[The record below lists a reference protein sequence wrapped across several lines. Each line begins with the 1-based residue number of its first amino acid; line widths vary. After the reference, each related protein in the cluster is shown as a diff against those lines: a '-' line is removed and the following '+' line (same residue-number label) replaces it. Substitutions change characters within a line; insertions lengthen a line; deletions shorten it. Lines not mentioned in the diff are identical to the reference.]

1 MRRER
6 DMNRFPAWV
15 EIDLDAAKH
24 NVERVRSI
32 LPPGVGLLFVVKAD
46 AYGHGAVRIS
56 RLAEECGVDILGVAT
71 LDEGRELRKAGILLP
86 ILILSPVLPQEIEGV
101 LENNLAATVSSFE
114 FVEKVSQIASRLGTV
129 CTLHVEVD
137 TGMGRAG
144 IAQASAVETI
154 SRMRSLAGIKLEGIF
169 THFPASDSD
178 ADFTREQIGA
188 FTGIVDRL
196 AASGIAFR
204 YVHSANSAAILTF
217 PSSHFNLVRP
227 GLLVYGHAPSIV
239 LNDTID
245 VVPVMSFKARL
256 VLVRDMPGGS
266 SISYGRTFIAPGPM
280 KMGVVPVGYGH
291 GLSHRLSNKGQVLFR
306 GKRVNVIGR
315 VTMDMTMLDLSG
327 FADAAVGEEI
337 VIFGRQGSEEISADD
352 VARWDE
358 TLNYEVLCR
367 ISKRVARVYIRSGRI
382 ESLKTLLGVREAL

>member
-1 MRRER
+1 VR

-15 EIDLDAAKH
+15 EIDLDAAKY
-24 NVERVRSI
+24 NLARARSI
-32 LPPGVGLLFVVKAD
+32 VPPGVGLLFVVKAD

-71 LDEGRELRKAGILLP
+71 LDEGRELRKAGIQLP

-101 LENNLAATVSSFE
+101 LENRLAATASSFE
-114 FVEKVSQIASRLGTV
+114 FVEEASVIASRLGTV
-129 CTLHVEVD
+129 CTLHVEID

-144 IAQASAVETI
+144 IAQASAFETI
-154 SRMRSLAGIKLEGIF
+154 SRMKSLPGIKLEGIF

-178 ADFTREQIGA
+178 ADFTTDQIGA

-196 AASGIAFR
+196 RASGIDFR
-204 YVHSANSAAILTF
+204 YVHSANSAAILNF
-217 PSSHFNLVRP
+217 PASHFNLVRP

-239 LNDTID
+239 LKDSID
-245 VVPVMSFKARL
+245 VIPVMSFKARL

-266 SISYGRTFIAPGPM
+266 SISYGRTYIAPGPM

-337 VIFGRQGSEEISADD
+337 VIFGRQGSEAITADD

-382 ESLKTLLGVREAL
+382 ESLKTLLGVREAP

>member
-1 MRRER
+1 
-6 DMNRFPAWV
+6 MNRFPAWV

-24 NVERVRSI
+24 NVERARSI
-32 LPPGVGLLFVVKAD
+32 VPPGVALLFVVKAD

-71 LDEGRELRKAGILLP
+71 LDEGRELRNAGIQLP

-101 LENNLAATVSSFE
+101 LENHLAATASSFE
-114 FVEKVSQIASRLGTV
+114 FVEKASGIACRMGTV

-154 SRMRSLAGIKLEGIF
+154 SRMRSLPGIKLEGIF

-178 ADFTREQIGA
+178 EDFTKEQIGA

-196 AASGIAFR
+196 GAAGVAFR
-204 YVHSANSAAILTF
+204 YVHSANSAAILNF
-217 PSSHFNLVRP
+217 PASHFNLVRP
-227 GLLVYGHAPSIV
+227 GLLVYGHVPSIV
-239 LNDTID
+239 LKDSID
-245 VVPVMSFKARL
+245 VIPVMSFKARL

-266 SISYGRTFIAPGPM
+266 SISYGRTYIAPGPM

-327 FADAAVGEEI
+327 FADAAVGEEV
-337 VIFGRQGSEEISADD
+337 VIFGRQGSEEITADD